1 MAAGVSGW
9 HDTLL
14 VTTDAAARRP
24 VYLVVALITMW
35 LVGLR
40 TLGEGLSVI
49 QTVRDPFQ
57 ASGAIGQGSMHEII
71 HAAIMTTTAAHGK
84 TMLPIGI
91 AELLLGGALVVVAVR
106 GLFRRNMS
114 ISIALQVLLA
124 NAALTIVAYMIREP
138 LRAAVVE
145 AVVQSGLEPQ
155 LRGARRE
162 EFHEIVRTKSWWSF
176 RIALGLQLTA
186 LCLSA
191 LALSSRASRALAQA
205 PSPSAD

>member
-1 MAAGVSGW
+1 VAGNVSEW
-9 HDTLL
+9 HDTSL
-14 VTTDAAARRP
+14 VTTDAGARRP

-40 TLGEGLSVI
+40 TVGEGLNVI
-49 QTVRDPFQ
+49 QTVRDPLQ
-57 ASGAIGQGSMHEII
+57 GSIAIGHGSLHEII
-71 HAAIMTTTAAHGK
+71 QAAIVSATAAHGK

-124 NAALTIVAYMIREP
+124 NAVLTVVAYMIREP
-138 LRAAVVE
+138 LRGAVVE
-145 AVVQSGLEPQ
+145 AVVQSALEPQ

-162 EFHEIVRTKSWWSF
+162 EFHQIVRTKSWWSF
-176 RIALGLQLTA
+176 RIALGLQLSA
-186 LCLSA
+186 LSLSA

-205 PSPSAD
+205 ASPSAD

>member
-1 MAAGVSGW
+1 
-9 HDTLL
+9 
-14 VTTDAAARRP
+14 

-35 LVGLR
+35 LIGLR

-57 ASGAIGQGSMHEII
+57 ASSAIGHGSLPEIMQ
-71 HAAIMTTTAAHGK
+71 AAIVGATAAHAK

-124 NAALTIVAYMIREP
+124 NAVLTVVAYVFREP

-145 AVVQSGLEPQ
+145 AVVQSGLEPH

-162 EFHEIVRTKSWWSF
+162 EFHQIVRTKSWWWF
-176 RIALGLQLTA
+176 RIALGLQLSA
-186 LCLSA
+186 LMLSA